1 MINKNSIFFT
11 ITITFLVSLILITT
25 SFIILYDKTK
35 KRETHFIKKRD
46 RVAAQIFLRE
56 CSMQGGIS
64 DDLKN
69 SIEELN
75 YTIIENKKKIDKILK
90 CKVDIKRVI
99 HKRRAKVTFFN
110 HDDKSMIDIQTP
122 LNHFILINN
131 FEKNNAQ
138 QYVVLTI
145 FFIIIFLFILLYLT
159 TIKKLKPLRVLK
171 QRMKNFAN
179 EDFNIDLANNKKD
192 EISQLANEFDKT
204 AKKLKSLREARNIFI
219 RNIMHELKTPITK
232 GKFIIELPNS
242 KENDEKL
249 QKVFYRLESLINE
262 FAMIEKLISTKN
274 GLNKKQY
281 FFEDIV
287 DNATDLL
294 LCDED
299 ELENNL
305 IQEFTNIK
313 LNIDF
318 NLFSIAIKNLID
330 NGKKYS
336 TDDKVI
342 LKTDE
347 NENIIIENIGKKL
360 DYPLENYFEPF
371 FKGDDVKSNQSFGL
385 GLYIVKHI
393 LDAHGFKLDYNY
405 KDSVN
410 RFTIYTN
417 P

>member
-35 KRETHFIKKRD
+35 KRENHFIKKRD

-56 CSMQGGIS
+56 CMQTGIS

-69 SIEELN
+69 SIKELN
-75 YTIIENKKKIDKILK
+75 YTIIENKKKINRILK
-90 CKVDIKRVI
+90 CNVDIKKVI

-131 FEKNNAQ
+131 FEKNSAQ

-145 FFIIIFLFILLYLT
+145 FFIIIFSFILLYLT

-299 ELENNL
+299 ELENDL

-336 TDDKVI
+336 TNDKVI

-393 LDAHGFKLDYNY
+393 LDAHGFELDYNY

>member
-35 KRETHFIKKRD
+35 KRENHFIKKRD

-56 CSMQGGIS
+56 CMQGGIS

-75 YTIIENKKKIDKILK
+75 YTIIDNKKKINKILR

-99 HKRRAKVTFFN
+99 HKRQAKVTFFN
-110 HDDKSMIDIQTP
+110 HDNKSMIDIQTP

-138 QYVVLTI
+138 QYVVITI
-145 FFIIIFLFILLYLT
+145 FFIIVFLFILLYLT
-159 TIKKLKPLRVLK
+159 TIKKLKPLRILK

-242 KENDEKL
+242 KENNEKL

-281 FFEDIV
+281 FFEDII

-299 ELENNL
+299 ELENDL

-336 TDDKVI
+336 IDDKVI

-347 NENIIIENIGKKL
+347 NENIIIENKGQKL

-405 KDSVN
+405 KDGVN